1 MSKWVVHCKKQH
13 HDVYVG
19 RPSLYGNLFREGVD
33 GNRTEVIRLFEDWL
47 LRQPE
52 LLEDVRTNLRGKIL
66 GCWCAPLPCHADVLA
81 RIANEDPDEDR
92 DR

>member
-19 RPSLYGNLFREGVD
+19 RPSPYGNPFREGRD
-33 GNRTEVIRLFEDWL
+33 GTRAEVIRLFEDWL

-52 LLEDVRTNLRGKIL
+52 LLEDVKTNLRGKIL

-81 RIANEDPDEDR
+81 RIANEDLDR

>member
-1 MSKWVVHCKKQH
+1 MSKWVVHCKKQR

-19 RPSLYGNLFREGVD
+19 RPSPYGNPFKEGAD
-33 GNRTEVIRLFEDWL
+33 GTRAEVIRLFEDWL

-52 LLEDVRTNLRGKIL
+52 LLEDVRTNLRGKVL

-81 RIANEDPDEDR
+81 RIANEDPDDEDR
-92 DR
+92 D

>member
-1 MSKWVVHCKKQH
+1 MSKWVVHCKKQR

-19 RPSLYGNLFREGVD
+19 RPSPYGNPFKEGTD
-33 GNRTEVIRLFEDWL
+33 GTRAEVIRLFEDWL

-81 RIANEDPDEDR
+81 RIANEDDEDR